1 MVQLYVLFLKSQDF
15 SSSVSGTFFHC
26 VTREHISEDWVQAV
40 DQSGATTMECANTEN
55 ELRFT
60 FLEQRGKQKIKA
72 KHRPVSVG
80 KCVVLANFFR
90 LYI

>member
-1 MVQLYVLFLKSQDF
+1 MVHAVLCIVPQNSRFFL
-15 SSSVSGTFFHC
+15 VC
-26 VTREHISEDWVQAV
+26 LRYIALPREHISEDWVQAI

-72 KHRPVSVG
+72 KHRPVSVR